1 MIAPCRGED
10 ARPLL
15 EASAKEQGL
24 ASLTPDI
31 FGQYF
36 GYFSEEKEMIGVVC
50 LRKVDAYH
58 SYLKHLYVL
67 PQHRRKG
74 IARALMGKVKEECKT
89 PLLFALVKKDNEGSK
104 KALILEGFKEVG
116 EFISPISAAELCL
129 MVFIKK

>member
-1 MIAPCRGED
+1 MIAPCSPKD
-10 ARPLL
+10 AEPLL

-24 ASLTPDI
+24 AKLTPDNL
-31 FGQYF
+31 GQYF
-36 GYFSEEKEMIGVVC
+36 GYFEEEVMIGVVC
-50 LRKVDAYH
+50 LSKIDAYH

-74 IARALMGKVKEECKT
+74 IAGALIKKVKEECKT

-104 KALILEGFKEVG
+104 KALQKEGFKEVG
-116 EFISPISAAELCL
+116 GFISPISSAELCL

>member
-36 GYFSEEKEMIGVVC
+36 GRFEKEELIGVVC

-74 IARALMGKVKEECKT
+74 IARDLIRKVKEECKT
-89 PLLFALVKKDNEGSK
+89 PLLFALVKKENEGSK
-104 KALILEGFKEVG
+104 KALLLEGFKEVG

>member
-1 MIAPCRGED
+1 MIAPCRVED

-36 GYFSEEKEMIGVVC
+36 GCFEKEELVGVVC
-50 LRKVDAYH
+50 IRKVDAYH

-74 IARALMGKVKEECKT
+74 VARALIRKVKEECKT
-89 PLLFALVKKDNEGSK
+89 PLLFALVKRNNEGSK
-104 KALILEGFKEVG
+104 KALQKEGFKEVG
-116 EFISPISAAELCL
+116 EFISPISSAELCL
-129 MVFIKK
+129 MIFIKK